1 MEQKETI
8 ISSAANPVIKWLR
21 GLALKKHREEDGVFI
36 IEGAR
41 DVQAAIGLGWK
52 LHTLISTPDAKPLA
66 GKKTIITADLM
77 QRVTGRDNAQD
88 TLGVFYQRFSDV
100 TEIAHG
106 LWLGLEEIRDPGNLG
121 TILRTAHAAGAKG
134 IVLIGACCDA
144 FSPEA
149 VAASMG
155 SVTAVKIHRM
165 TQDEFIMW
173 RASYKG
179 GVLGTH
185 LQGAVDYRKAS
196 YTPDCLIVMGSE
208 HKGLSDAVAAKCEQK
223 VIIPMPGGTESLNV
237 AIASALMLFEARRV
251 LEN

>member
-21 GLALKKHREEDGVFI
+21 GLALKKNREDEGLFI

-41 DVQAAIGLGWK
+41 DVEAALALGWK
-52 LHTLISTPDAKPLA
+52 LHTLVCTPSAKQIA
-66 GKKTIITADLM
+66 GKKTIITLDLM

-88 TLGVFYQRFSDV
+88 VLAVFHHRLSEAQ
-100 TEIAHG
+100 EIHSG

-121 TILRTAHAAGAKG
+121 TILRTTHAAGARG
-134 IVLIGACCDA
+134 VVLIGACCDP

-155 SVTAVKIHRM
+155 SLAAINICRM
-165 TQDEFIMW
+165 TQDAFVAW
-173 RASYKG
+173 RGSYKG
-179 GVLGTH
+179 AVLGTH
-185 LQGAVDYRKAS
+185 LQGAVDYRTAA
-196 YTPDCLIVMGSE
+196 YAPDCLIVMGSE
-208 HKGLSDAVAAKCEQK
+208 HRGLSDAVAAVCEQK

-251 LEN
+251 L